1 MLQLACVSLL
11 YVCLGSHSG
20 NNSQPLGPLCLYQCL
35 FFRPLI
41 TISTHLSR
49 SKLSDLLAT
58 LSLGLSCQPQVEQIF
73 KHQSFLFVVWW
84 DEKIFDE
91 LFHICSL
98 GLIK

>member
-1 MLQLACVSLL
+1 MCVTCVLPFL
-11 YVCLGSHSG
+11 VRPYSHKAS
-20 NNSQPLGPLCLYQCL
+20 
-35 FFRPLI
+35 PLI